1 MNNTRNNTTRL
12 KSYFESLNETHNPL
26 YSELKTESLS
36 DFTKFFKY
44 EKNLIDPFQSITL
57 EPDTD
62 NSVLNHLH
70 DWYETINPSY
80 VPINDLNPS
89 IGEFRG
95 IQPYRT
101 LLLGIAK
108 DLIILNVTEKFP
120 KPKIPIITN
129 NNNRILKNNT
139 EYSIYN
145 TNNTNK
151 RYRKTKTQ
159 ARYNSNNVTK
169 RVSRP
174 GNVQNINKITTNNS
188 RGLYLLNRITDD
200 MKSKILEL
208 LNLINNIIE
217 SNNYIYLAIINII
230 DKYLLLFSFGGKPQ
244 DKYSNLLL
252 EISNTP
258 FIVYPTF
265 NMVSY
270 TKVIYFIQ
278 APVMNFNIMNT
289 RKLVHKEYDCPY
301 FQIAHD
307 IDNHSSKTHGYRNG
321 NFKSIAHTDIDINNN
336 NALKTSNI
344 KLLFNKTNNIINLL
358 KNYINYNITYFKN
371 DNITI
376 DDDDFKKFILCYS
389 LFIICHE
396 VGSGINIFSSFN
408 NLIKHVKNNK
418 YSFRFESEKDSII
431 ETFPPPLYK
440 MHLLPPIKNFYDITL
455 AQIESI
461 KSETAL

>member
-12 KSYFESLNETHNPL
+12 KLYFESLNKTHKSL
-26 YSELKTESLS
+26 YSELKTEFVG

-44 EKNLIDPFQSITL
+44 EKNLIDPFQAITL
-57 EPDTD
+57 EPATD

-70 DWYETINPSY
+70 EWYETINPSY
-80 VPINDLNPS
+80 IPIKDLNPS
-89 IGEFRG
+89 IGEFKG

-101 LLLGIAK
+101 LLLGISK

-129 NNNRILKNNT
+129 NNNSILKQNT
-139 EYSIYN
+139 S
-145 TNNTNK
+145 K
-151 RYRKTKTQ
+151 YRM
-159 ARYNSNNVTK
+159 YNSNKRTIRRETEERYNLNNATK
-169 RVSRP
+169 RTARP

-188 RGLYLLNRITDD
+188 RGLYLLDRITDD

-208 LNLINNIIE
+208 LNLINNILE

-252 EISNTP
+252 EIYNTP

-289 RKLVHKEYDCPY
+289 RKLVHKNYECPY

-307 IDNHSSKTHGYRNG
+307 IDNHSSRTHTYRKG
-321 NFKSIAHTDIDINNN
+321 NFKSLKYPDNNNNN

-376 DDDDFKKFILCYS
+376 DDDDVKKFILCYS
-389 LFIICHE
+389 LFILCHE
-396 VGSGINIFSSFN
+396 ISSGINIFTSFN
-408 NLIKHVKNNK
+408 NLIKNVKDNK
-418 YSFRFESEKDSII
+418 YVFILEHEKDSII

-440 MHLLPPIKNFYDITL
+440 MHLLPPFEKFYDITL

-461 KSETAL
+461 KSEAKL